1 MIPDDAVERLMDSA
15 QKIGNACE
23 SAGIGEWEIFASQ
36 GYGHSLDIEAGKIS
50 MASGGGEGGFGIRIV
65 EDGKYGYAHLVD
77 PSSAERA
84 IQQAL
89 SIARKSPSIEG
100 FELPGNQSA
109 SSVSGMK
116 DKAILDMGPE
126 DLLEQGDQV
135 LTRVAELDSRAVAVG
150 GGIGVGAGAGAII
163 TSSGIEDGGVY
174 TSHGIGIHVSIDED
188 EHLTSSYEGESSRG
202 LLKDL
207 TACVDKAVH
216 WSQITRKK
224 IDGGETE
231 DCPVLMTSDGFSPL
245 FSVVVPSAIKGE
257 RLARGESFWSGK
269 MNEVVMADHL
279 SLVDDGLMEGG
290 MSSGSRDDEGVP
302 SQTQKIVDSGRLT
315 GELWST
321 RDAAKLVSEGKV
333 SQAQTTGSASRG
345 GHTAPPICGCSDL
358 ILSSSSKTH
367 SRDRLVEEMEE
378 GYIIHSVM
386 GAHTANPTSG
396 DFSVTTSTILRV
408 EGGEVIGALSQAG
421 FSGNMAKALSG
432 RVVLGDS
439 SKRKGSYSTGS
450 MHVPDVLML
459 DGLRINPA

>member
-15 QKIGNACE
+15 HSIGKSCENA
-23 SAGIGEWEIFASQ
+23 GVQQWEIFASQ

-50 MASGGGEGGFGIRIV
+50 MASGGGDGGFGIRIV
-65 EDGKYGYAHLVD
+65 EDGRYGYAHLVD
-77 PSSAERA
+77 SSSAQKAVE
-84 IQQAL
+84 QAL
-89 SIARKSPSIEG
+89 SIAKKSPSIEG

-109 SSVSGMK
+109 SKVSGMK
-116 DKAILDMGPE
+116 DKKILEMGPE

-135 LTRVAELDSRAVAVG
+135 LTRVSELDSRAVAVG

-174 TSHGIGIHVSIDED
+174 TSHGVGVHISIDED
-188 EHLTSSYEGESSRG
+188 DQLTSSYEGESSRS
-202 LLKDL
+202 LLKEL

-224 IDGGETE
+224 IPGGDTQ

-269 MNEVVMADHL
+269 MNEIVMADHL
-279 SLVDDGLMEGG
+279 SLVDNGLLEGG

-302 SQTQKIVDSGRLT
+302 SRSQNIVDSGRLT

-333 SQAQTTGSASRG
+333 SSAQTTGSASRG
-345 GHTAPPICGCSDL
+345 GHTSPPICGCSDL
-358 ILSSSSKTH
+358 IFSSNANTH
-367 SRDRLVEEMEE
+367 SRDRLIEEMEE
-378 GYIIHSVM
+378 GYVVHSVM

-421 FSGNMAKALSG
+421 FSGNMAKALEG
-432 RVVLGDS
+432 RVILGDS

>member
-1 MIPDDAVERLMDSA
+1 MIPDDAVERLMESA
-15 QKIGNACE
+15 QLIGKSCE
-23 SAGIGEWEIFASQ
+23 NAGIQQWEIFASQ

-50 MASGGGEGGFGIRIV
+50 MASGGGEGGFGIRVV
-65 EDGKYGYAHLVD
+65 EDGRYGYAHLVD
-77 PSSAERA
+77 PKSSESA
-84 IQQAL
+84 INQAL
-89 SIARKSPSIEG
+89 SIAKKSPSIDG
-100 FELPGNQSA
+100 FELPGNQPA
-109 SSVSGMK
+109 SNVSGMK
-116 DKAILDMGPE
+116 DKKILEMGPE

-174 TSHGIGIHVSIDED
+174 TSHGIGVHISIDED
-188 EHLTSSYEGESSRG
+188 DQLTSAYEGESSRS
-202 LLKDL
+202 LLENL

-216 WSQITRKK
+216 WSQITRQK
-224 IDGGETE
+224 IPGGETE

-257 RLARGESFWSGK
+257 TLARGESFWSGK
-269 MNEVVMADHL
+269 MNEQVMANHL
-279 SLVDDGLMEGG
+279 TLVDNGLLEGG

-302 SQTQKIVDSGRLT
+302 NRTQTIVNSGKLQ

-333 SQAQTTGSASRG
+333 SSAQSTGSASRRS
-345 GHTAPPICGCSDL
+345 HTSPPLCGCSDL
-358 ILSSSSKTH
+358 VLTSSASTH
-367 SRDRLVEEMEE
+367 SRERLIEEMEQ
-378 GYIIHSVM
+378 GYIVHSVM

-408 EGGEVIGALSQAG
+408 EGGEIIGALSQAG

-432 RVVLGDS
+432 RVILGDS
-439 SKRKGSYSTGS
+439 VKRKGSYSTGS
-450 MHVPDVLML
+450 MHVPDILMM
-459 DGLRINPA
+459 DALRINPA

>member
-15 QKIGNACE
+15 QKIGQACE
-23 SAGIGEWEIFASQ
+23 AAGVKEWEIFASQ
-36 GYGHSLDIEAGKIS
+36 GYGNSLDIEAGKIS

-65 EDGKYGYAHLVD
+65 EDGRYGFAHLVD
-77 PSSAERA
+77 PSSAGRA
-84 IQQAL
+84 INQAL

-109 SSVSGMK
+109 PRVSGMK

-126 DLLEQGDQV
+126 DLLEQGDQI
-135 LTRVAELDSRAVAVG
+135 LTRVAELDKRAVAVG
-150 GGIGVGAGAGAII
+150 GGIGVGAGAGAIV

-188 EHLTSSYEGESSRG
+188 DQLTSSYEGESSRR

-216 WSQITRKK
+216 WSQITRQK
-224 IDGGETE
+224 IAGGETE

-269 MNEVVMADHL
+269 MNEIVMADHL

-302 SQTQKIVDSGRLT
+302 SRTQKIVDSGRLA
-315 GELWST
+315 GEIWST

-333 SQAQTTGSASRG
+333 SEAETTGSASRG
-345 GHTAPPICGCSDL
+345 GHTSPPICGCSDL
-358 ILSSSSKTH
+358 ILSSSSNTH
-367 SRDRLVEEMEE
+367 ARDRLVEEMEE

-421 FSGNMAKALSG
+421 FSGNMSKALSG
-432 RVVLGDS
+432 RVILGDS

>member
-1 MIPDDAVERLMDSA
+1 
-15 QKIGNACE
+15 
-23 SAGIGEWEIFASQ
+23 
-36 GYGHSLDIEAGKIS
+36 
-50 MASGGGEGGFGIRIV
+50 
-65 EDGKYGYAHLVD
+65 
-77 PSSAERA
+77 
-84 IQQAL
+84 
-89 SIARKSPSIEG
+89 
-100 FELPGNQSA
+100 
-109 SSVSGMK
+109 MK
-116 DKAILDMGPE
+116 DKAILDMSPE

-150 GGIGVGAGAGAII
+150 GGVGVGAGAGAVV

-174 TSHGIGIHVSIDED
+174 TSHGIGIHVSIEEND
-188 EHLTSSYEGESSRG
+188 HLTSSYEGESSRT
-202 LLKDL
+202 LLNDL
-207 TACVDKAVH
+207 TASVDKAVH
-216 WSQITRKK
+216 WSQITREK
-224 IDGGETE
+224 IPGGDTE
-231 DCPVLMTSDGFSPL
+231 DCPVLMTSGGFSPL

-269 MNEVVMADHL
+269 MNQQVIADHL
-279 SLVDDGLMEGG
+279 SIVDDGLMEGG

-302 SQTQKIVDSGRLT
+302 SRTQSIIESGRLI

-333 SQAQTTGSASRG
+333 ESAQTTGSASRG
-345 GHTAPPICGCSDL
+345 GHTSPPICGCSDL

-367 SRDRLVEEMEE
+367 SREKLIEEMEQ
-378 GYIIHSVM
+378 GYVVHSVM

-408 EGGEVIGALSQAG
+408 EGGEIVGALSQAG

-450 MHVPDVLML
+450 MHVPDVLMM

>member
-15 QKIGNACE
+15 QSIGQACNK
-23 SAGIGEWEIFASQ
+23 AGVQQWEVFASQ

-65 EDGKYGYAHLVD
+65 EDGRYGFAHLVD
-77 PSSAERA
+77 PNSAQRA
-84 IQQAL
+84 IEQAIG
-89 SIARKSPSIEG
+89 IARQSPSIQG

-109 SSVSGMK
+109 SKVAGMK

-135 LTRVAELDSRAVAVG
+135 LTRVTELDSRAVAVG
-150 GGIGVGAGAGAII
+150 GGIGIGAGAGAIV
-163 TSSGIEDGGVY
+163 TSSGIEAGGIF
-174 TSHGIGIHVSIDED
+174 TSHGIGVHVSIDED
-188 EHLTSSYEGESSRG
+188 EQLTSSYEGESSRG

-216 WSQITRKK
+216 WSQITREK
-224 IDGGETE
+224 IPGGETE

-269 MNEVVMADHL
+269 MNEIVMADHL
-279 SLVDDGLMEGG
+279 SLIDDGLMEGG

-302 SQTQKIVDSGRLT
+302 SRTRTIVDSGRLS

-321 RDAAKLVSEGKV
+321 RDAAKLVAEEKV
-333 SQAQTTGSASRG
+333 ESAQTTGSATRG
-345 GHTAPPICGCSDL
+345 SHTSPPMCGCSDL
-358 ILSSSSKTH
+358 ILSSSAKTY
-367 SRDRLVEEMEE
+367 SRDKLVEEMDE

-421 FSGNMAKALSG
+421 FSGNMAKALTG

-450 MHVPDVLML
+450 MHVPDVLMF

>member
-15 QKIGNACE
+15 Q
-23 SAGIGEWEIFASQ
+23 SIGETCERLGVSQWEIFASQ
-36 GYGHSLDIEAGKIS
+36 GYGHSLDIEAGKIT

-65 EDGKYGYAHLVD
+65 EEGRYGFAHLVD
-77 PSSAERA
+77 PSSAESA
-84 IQQAL
+84 ILQAI
-89 SIARKSPSIEG
+89 SIAKKSPSIEG
-100 FELPGNQSA
+100 FELPGNMSA
-109 SSVSGMK
+109 SKVGGMK

-135 LTRVAELDSRAVAVG
+135 LTRVTELDSRAVAVG
-150 GGIGVGAGAGAII
+150 GGVGVSAGAGAIV
-163 TSSGIEDGGVY
+163 TSSGIEEGGVY

-188 EHLTSSYEGESSRG
+188 EHLTSSYEGESSRT
-202 LLKDL
+202 LLNDL

-216 WSQITRKK
+216 WSQITRNK
-224 IDGGETE
+224 IPGGETE

-269 MNEVVMADHL
+269 MNELVIANHL

-302 SQTQKIVDSGRLT
+302 SRTQTILDSGRLT

-321 RDAAKLVSEGKV
+321 RDAAKLVAEGKIE
-333 SQAQTTGSASRG
+333 SATTTGSASRG
-345 GHTAPPICGCSDL
+345 GHTSPPLCGCSDL
-358 ILSSSSKTH
+358 ILSSSAKTH
-367 SRDRLVEEMEE
+367 SREKLIEEMQD
-378 GYIIHSVM
+378 GYVVHSVM

-408 EGGEVIGALSQAG
+408 EGGEVIGSLSQAG
-421 FSGNMAKALSG
+421 LSGNMAKALTG
-432 RVVLGDS
+432 RVILGDS

>member
-15 QKIGNACE
+15 QSIGQECNR
-23 SAGIGEWEIFASQ
+23 AGIQQWEIFASQ

-65 EDGKYGYAHLVD
+65 EDGRYGYAHLVD
-77 PSSAERA
+77 PTSAGRA
-84 IQQAL
+84 IQQAI

-109 SSVSGMK
+109 SKVSGMK

-135 LTRVAELDSRAVAVG
+135 LTRVGELDSRAVAVG
-150 GGIGVGAGAGAII
+150 GGIGVGAGAGAIV
-163 TSSGIEDGGVY
+163 TSSGIEDGGIY

-188 EHLTSSYEGESSRG
+188 DHLTSSYEGESSRG
-202 LLKDL
+202 LLKEL

-216 WSQITRKK
+216 WSQVTREK
-224 IDGGETE
+224 IPGGKTE

-257 RLARGESFWSGK
+257 RLARGESFWSSK
-269 MNEVVMADHL
+269 MNEIVMADHL

-290 MSSGSRDDEGVP
+290 LSSGSRDDEGVP
-302 SQTQKIVDSGRLT
+302 SRTQTIVSSGRLT

-321 RDAAKLVSEGKV
+321 RDAAKLVAEGKV
-333 SQAQTTGSASRG
+333 ESAQTTGSAARG
-345 GHTAPPICGCSDL
+345 GHTSPPMCGCSDL
-358 ILSSSSKTH
+358 ILSSSAKTF
-367 SRDRLVEEMEE
+367 SRNKLIEEMDE

-421 FSGNMAKALSG
+421 FSGNIAKALAG
-432 RVVLGDS
+432 RVILGGS

>member
-15 QKIGNACE
+15 QLIGKSCDNA
-23 SAGIGEWEIFASQ
+23 GVQQWEIFASQ

-50 MASGGGEGGFGIRIV
+50 MASGGGEGGFGIRVV
-65 EDGKYGYAHLVD
+65 EDGRYGYAHLVD
-77 PSSAERA
+77 PSSAQNA
-84 IQQAL
+84 IEQAL
-89 SIARKSPSIEG
+89 SIAKKSPSIEG
-100 FELPGNQSA
+100 FELPGNQQA

-116 DKAILDMGPE
+116 DKKILEMGPE

-135 LTRVAELDSRAVAVG
+135 LTRVTELDSRAVAVG
-150 GGIGVGAGAGAII
+150 GGIGIGAGAGAII

-174 TSHGIGIHVSIDED
+174 TSHGIGVHVSIDEND
-188 EHLTSSYEGESSRG
+188 QLTSSYEGDSSRT

-207 TACVDKAVH
+207 TASVDKAVH
-216 WSQITRKK
+216 WSQITREK
-224 IDGGETE
+224 IPGGETQ

-269 MNEVVMADHL
+269 MNEIVIADHL
-279 SLVDDGLMEGG
+279 SLVDNGLMEGG

-302 SQTQKIVDSGRLT
+302 SRTQTIVESGRLT

-333 SQAQTTGSASRG
+333 SVAQTTGSASRG
-345 GHTAPPICGCSDL
+345 GHTSPPICGCSDL
-358 ILSSSSKTH
+358 ILSSNSNTH
-367 SRDRLVEEMEE
+367 SRDRLIDEMDS
-378 GYIIHSVM
+378 GYVVHSVM

-408 EGGEVIGALSQAG
+408 EGGEVVGALSQAG
-421 FSGNMAKALSG
+421 FSGNMAKALAG
-432 RVVLGDS
+432 RVILGDS
-439 SKRKGSYSTGS
+439 PKRKGSYSTGS
-450 MHVPDVLML
+450 MHVPDVLLL